1 MATQSP
7 HLTDIPQ
14 AIRIAAS
21 TDAVDPALKQQA
33 LDYLTKVK
41 ELCGETWQVSGDLRL
56 AGHSGNP
63 QCAHAFWDV
72 TYRSA
77 LSRLAQSCSDELQ
90 ADMSG
95 LSFSLPPGSRCA
107 CRRPAGTRWQ
117 GEARRKPAHV
127 LPAGCRHNSDEEV
140 R

>member
-1 MATQSP
+1 MASQSP

-41 ELCGETWQVSGDLRL
+41 ELCEETWQVGGNSISAAEWTRGVDT
-56 AGHSGNP
+56 HS
-63 QCAHAFWDV
+63 HF
-72 TYRSA
+72 
-77 LSRLAQSCSDELQ
+77 
-90 ADMSG
+90 
-95 LSFSLPPGSRCA
+95 
-107 CRRPAGTRWQ
+107 
-117 GEARRKPAHV
+117 
-127 LPAGCRHNSDEEV
+127 EE

>member
-41 ELCGETWQVSGDLRL
+41 ELCEETWQVSGKHRL
-56 AGHSGNP
+56 TGTWRQLCN
-63 QCAHAFWDV
+63 AHALFRR
-72 TYRSA
+72 RSLRHISIGV
-77 LSRLAQSCSDELQ
+77 LSSCTQL
-90 ADMSG
+90 
-95 LSFSLPPGSRCA
+95 
-107 CRRPAGTRWQ
+107 
-117 GEARRKPAHV
+117 
-127 LPAGCRHNSDEEV
+127 
-140 R
+140 